1 MLRQKLQKRR
11 RDCEEMRRGFRIKD
25 VCYIGGGGLF
35 IVIIMKA
42 SIRELLLEASGGCVE
57 LHIGWGVVSLLYGI
71 EDARLLG
78 SATLAGWDGVALYR
92 RIEFYAGRDI
102 QSSGG

>member
-1 MLRQKLQKRR
+1 
-11 RDCEEMRRGFRIKD
+11 MRRGFRIKD
-25 VCYIGGGGLF
+25 VCYIGGGGRLF